1 MLTTTTAFDTK
12 NDETY
17 KTPIFIISFDG
28 ETVKYANSL
37 RIGDPS
43 AGGYV
48 LAEDGSVL
56 MLEDGGFIQ
65 LEGASAAPPQ
75 YLSYDNGTGTFTAGN
90 TLIGAS
96 SGATATIASVTA
108 SQLELSHITGTFLD
122 NEIIY
127 EASYGSELLSNTGFE
142 TAGAGGADVFA
153 NYTESASDGAIAD
166 EGSLVYGGS
175 HACKLTQGVSLAT
188 QINADAITVVSGSF
202 YIFSLWARGDGTYS
216 GRYSISNDDPN
227 AGVIDTSITAA
238 SYTQVTH
245 AFQTSSTSTA
255 IYLFP
260 ANTSGAIVYFDDLS
274 VKKITNAALVNGV
287 LTSATYSPYLVG
299 ISGLSQQI
307 TPEEGRSSIGGVEVQ
322 LLDVDAE
329 ITALLATD
337 TYHFHR
343 KQTTI
348 KVGYVGLLED
358 DDYIPIMVGWVTG
371 LRLSNDG
378 LVYTFSITDP
388 QKWFQRQIFRGSED
402 STVTVSGN
410 PIDILLKCITST
422 GAGTNG
428 DYDVYSEDN
437 GIGLDDSFVDVA
449 GIEAVRDDW
458 FPGDSH
464 YMRFSISKR
473 IKAKDFFETE
483 IFKVLNVYPIID
495 GLGRFSIKP
504 FKPPIAALDEV
515 QSFTADNT
523 IGLPKLDFNLGALV
537 NEIQIEYD
545 WNTTTDEFDSEIFYI
560 DSTSVNNRG
569 PGKKPITIK
578 SKGLYTSHSPA
589 SIAGRATSVLTVRKN
604 RIFGRF
610 ASPPMSVK
618 LNTFFNR
625 WITEVGDVVP
635 FTHAKVP
642 DIDAGTRGLTAE
654 RMEVIKKNVNWKNG
668 SVSFDLL
675 NTGFAKGTY
684 QVISPTMTIS
694 ESVYYGAT
702 YFDVS
707 VVDATKYVN
716 FTNPVV
722 QICDAGMRQQ
732 WSNVIITDVNTTT
745 GRITTD
751 TTFGAETIAL
761 NWIVTFADYDDAT
774 TEQQLYGYIADSG
787 DNLGAADDDAHLIIP

>member
-37 RIGDPS
+37 RIGDPTI
-43 AGGYV
+43 GGYI
-48 LAEDGSVL
+48 LAEDGSFSL
-56 MLEDGGFIQ
+56 LEDSGFIQ
-65 LEGASAAPPQ
+65 LEGSSASPPQ
-75 YLSYDNGTGTFTAGN
+75 FLNYDSGTGTFTAGN

-96 SGATATIASVTA
+96 SGASATIASVTA

-122 NEIIY
+122 NEVIY
-127 EASYGSELLSNTGFE
+127 EASYGSELLTNGDME
-142 TAGAGGADVFA
+142 LDA
-153 NYTESASDGAIAD
+153 NWTNFTSPTTNERSSEQKHGDSYSRKFVGDEQSDGI
-166 EGSLVYGGS
+166 SN
-175 HACKLTQGVSLAT
+175 AT
-188 QINADAITVVSGSF
+188 ATTVANSF
-202 YIFSLWARGDGTYS
+202 YIIDSYCYISALTATNLSLVAL
-216 GRYSISNDDPN
+216 SNSL
-227 AGVIDTSITAA
+227 AELG
-238 SYTQVTH
+238 
-245 AFQTSSTSTA
+245 STSTTTTGSWVNLPLIVKA
-255 IYLFP
+255 TDTTIRPTFVQ
-260 ANTSGAIVYFDDLS
+260 SGAGAITAYIDDVS
-274 VKKITNAALVNGV
+274 VKKITNAALADGV

-322 LLDVDAE
+322 LLDVSDE

-348 KVGYVGLLED
+348 KVGYVGLLEGE
-358 DDYIPIMVGWVTG
+358 DYISIMVGWVTG
-371 LRLSNDG
+371 LKLSNDG

-428 DYDVYSEDN
+428 NYDVLSEDN

-464 YMRFSISKR
+464 YMRFSISER
-473 IKAKDFFETE
+473 IKAKDFFEQE
-483 IFKVLNVYPIID
+483 IFKVLNVYPVID
-495 GLGRFSIKP
+495 GLGRFTIKP

-523 IGLPKLDFNLGALV
+523 IGLPKLDFNLGSLV

-545 WNTTTDEFDSEIFYI
+545 WNTTTEVYDSEVFYV
-560 DSTSVNNRG
+560 DATSVNNRG

-578 SKGLYTSHSPA
+578 SKGLHTSHSPA
-589 SIAGRATSVLTVRKN
+589 SISGRATSVLGVRKN

-610 ASPPMSVK
+610 ASPPMSLK
-618 LNTFFNR
+618 LKTFFNR

-642 DIDAGTRGLTAE
+642 DVDAGTRGLTAE
-654 RMEVIKKNVNWKNG
+654 RMEVIKKNVDWRNG
-668 SVSFDLL
+668 TVSFDLL
-675 NTGFAKGTY
+675 NTGFNKGTY
-684 QVISPTMTIS
+684 SVISPTMTVVSATDS
-694 ESVYYGAT
+694 EN
-702 YFDVS
+702 FIVS
-707 VVDATKYVN
+707 VADAVKYEN
-716 FTNPVV
+716 FTLPEF
-722 QICDAGMRQQ
+722 QLCDSGMRQRVAAKTLL
-732 WSNVIITDVNTTT
+732 SVNTTT
-745 GRITTD
+745 GACTCD
-751 TTFGAETIAL
+751 AL
-761 NWIVTFADYDDAT
+761 GVTPAAGDFVLFPDYDDAT
-774 TEQQLYGYIADSG
+774 DEQKLYGYIADSD
-787 DNLGAADDDAHLIIP
+787 DNLGTADDDAHLIIP

>member
-37 RIGDPS
+37 RIGDPTI
-43 AGGYV
+43 GGYI
-48 LAEDGSVL
+48 LAEDGSFSL
-56 MLEDGGFIQ
+56 LEDSGFIQ
-65 LEGASAAPPQ
+65 LEGSSASPPQ
-75 YLSYDNGTGTFTAGN
+75 FLNYDSGTGTFTAGN

-96 SGATATIASVTA
+96 SGASATIASVTA

-122 NEIIY
+122 NEVIY
-127 EASYGSELLSNTGFE
+127 EASYGGELVTDTGLE
-142 TAGAGGADVFA
+142 SWTGDIPDAPWAKNEAGTSTLTDEAAIKHGDSHSAKFTMDASASYVTLKQAVAYAANSFYMADVWLYGDA
-153 NYTESASDGAIAD
+153 TNPIAIKDRDLGTGSLNERETPSAAWNNYTYVWQANANS
-166 EGSLVYGGS
+166 
-175 HACKLTQGVSLAT
+175 T
-188 QINADAITVVSGSF
+188 QIYFKRYSGASWSF
-202 YIFSLWARGDGTYS
+202 YV
-216 GRYSISNDDPN
+216 DD
-227 AGVIDTSITAA
+227 V
-238 SYTQVTH
+238 
-245 AFQTSSTSTA
+245 
-255 IYLFP
+255 
-260 ANTSGAIVYFDDLS
+260 S
-274 VKKITNAALVNGV
+274 VKKITNAALADGV

-322 LLDVDAE
+322 LLDVSDE

-348 KVGYVGLLED
+348 KVGYVGLLEGE
-358 DDYIPIMVGWVTG
+358 DYISIMVGWVTG
-371 LRLSNDG
+371 LKLSNDG

-428 DYDVYSEDN
+428 NYDVLSEDN

-464 YMRFSISKR
+464 YMRFSISER
-473 IKAKDFFETE
+473 IKAKDFFEQE
-483 IFKVLNVYPIID
+483 IFKVLNVYPVID
-495 GLGRFSIKP
+495 GLGRFTIKP

-523 IGLPKLDFNLGALV
+523 IGLPKLDFNLGSLV

-545 WNTTTDEFDSEIFYI
+545 WNTTTEVYDSEVFYV
-560 DSTSVNNRG
+560 DATSVNNRG

-578 SKGLYTSHSPA
+578 SKGLHTSHSPA
-589 SIAGRATSVLTVRKN
+589 SISGRATSVLGVRKN

-610 ASPPMSVK
+610 ASPPMSLK
-618 LNTFFNR
+618 LKTFFNR

-642 DIDAGTRGLTAE
+642 DVDAGTRGLTAE
-654 RMEVIKKNVNWKNG
+654 RMEVIKKNVDWRNG
-668 SVSFDLL
+668 TVSFDLL
-675 NTGFAKGTY
+675 NTGFNKGTY
-684 QVISPTMTIS
+684 SVISPTMTVVSATDS
-694 ESVYYGAT
+694 EN
-702 YFDVS
+702 FIVS
-707 VVDATKYVN
+707 VADAVKYEN
-716 FTNPVV
+716 FTLPEF
-722 QICDAGMRQQ
+722 QLCDSGMRQRVAAKTLL
-732 WSNVIITDVNTTT
+732 SVNTTT
-745 GRITTD
+745 GACTCD
-751 TTFGAETIAL
+751 AL
-761 NWIVTFADYDDAT
+761 GVTPAAGDFVLFPDYDDAT
-774 TEQQLYGYIADSG
+774 DEQKLYGYIADSD
-787 DNLGAADDDAHLIIP
+787 DNLGTADDDAHLIIP